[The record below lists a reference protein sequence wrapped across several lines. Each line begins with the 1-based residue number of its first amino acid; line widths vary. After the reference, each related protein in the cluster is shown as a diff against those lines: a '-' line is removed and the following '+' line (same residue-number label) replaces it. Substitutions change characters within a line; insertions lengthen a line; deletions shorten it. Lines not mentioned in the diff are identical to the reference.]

1 MAVMDVAAFRESL
14 AGAEPPAGASLALQA
29 LWWEARGD
37 WDRAHKCA
45 QAQAD
50 DAGHAVHAYLHRKE
64 GDLNNAGGWYRRAG
78 RTMPEGPLDAE
89 WEALVAELR

>member
-1 MAVMDVAAFRESL
+1 MDVATFRESL
-14 AGAEPPAGASLALQA
+14 QGAEPPAGLSQALQA

-45 QAQAD
+45 QAQPD
-50 DAGHAVHAYLHRKE
+50 DAGNLVHAYLHRKE
-64 GDLNNAGGWYRRAG
+64 GDLDNAGGWYRRAG
-78 RTMPEGPLDAE
+78 RPMPIGPLEAE